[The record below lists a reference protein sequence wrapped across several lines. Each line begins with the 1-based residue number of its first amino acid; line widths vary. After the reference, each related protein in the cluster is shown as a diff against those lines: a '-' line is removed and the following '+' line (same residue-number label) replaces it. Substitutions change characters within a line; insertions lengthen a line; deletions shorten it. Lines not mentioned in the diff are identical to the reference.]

1 MWAQLQQVRRT
12 CIDQYFRQPEKPELR
27 PIPRRLNYICPTTV
41 VLFDPLQN
49 LLRKV
54 DGRFQINCVGVGI
67 LARVYHQSHALFF
80 SHRSHYCR
88 SAALPVLSWAA
99 VGMVVFRCALKV
111 SSSFAE
117 AASSRKDGETTF
129 DVKLSGLE
137 QHLKTAEKQLLQ
149 SQVSSRRQ
157 SSHRCHK
164 RRWTFLSSA
173 PQQTSALCFS
183 VARSRRNI

>member
-1 MWAQLQQVRRT
+1 M
-12 CIDQYFRQPEKPELR
+12 
-27 PIPRRLNYICPTTV
+27 
-41 VLFDPLQN
+41 
-49 LLRKV
+49 
-54 DGRFQINCVGVGI
+54 
-67 LARVYHQSHALFF
+67 YHQSHALFF
-80 SHRSHYCR
+80 FTPESLLQISRPS
-88 SAALPVLSWAA
+88 VLLWAA
-99 VGMVVFRCALKV
+99 VGMVVFRGALKV